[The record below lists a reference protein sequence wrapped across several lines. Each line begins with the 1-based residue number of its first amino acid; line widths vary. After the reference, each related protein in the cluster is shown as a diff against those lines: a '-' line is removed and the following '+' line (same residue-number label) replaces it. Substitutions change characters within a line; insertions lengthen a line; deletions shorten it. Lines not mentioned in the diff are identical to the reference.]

1 MDSFHMGINLFSV
14 YRLPLQCCGCVFVYQ
29 TVYILKQLCMFFMSS
44 CGYEQVTQHPLLFV
58 LENGFVFSCNQ
69 LPSNYHGLFFM
80 HTDRSFKSR

>member
-1 MDSFHMGINLFSV
+1 
-14 YRLPLQCCGCVFVYQ
+14 
-29 TVYILKQLCMFFMSS
+29 MFFMSS

-80 HTDRSFKSR
+80 HTDLLKAGKM